1 MKFTD
6 SEVLELKKNPNI
18 KKCSNKA
25 ITYSNSFKTLA
36 VKQFLDDGLFAS
48 QIFRKAG
55 FNIALIGK
63 NIPKDRLKNWLGI
76 YRKKGDAG
84 LLKDG
89 RGHNSSGRPRSKN
102 LEGEKQLEYY
112 KTQIAYLKAENDFL
126 KQLRAK
132 RAE

>member
-18 KKCSNKA
+18 EKCSNKA
-25 ITYSNSFKTLA
+25 ITYSKSFKTLA
-36 VKQFLDDGLFAS
+36 VKQFLDEGLFAS

-63 NIPKDRLKNWLGI
+63 NTPKDRLKNWLRI
-76 YRKKGDAG
+76 YRKKGDGG
-84 LLKDG
+84 LLKDERG
-89 RGHNSSGRPRSKN
+89 RNSSGRPRSKDVD
-102 LEGEKQLEYY
+102 GEKQLEYY
-112 KTQIAYLKAENDFL
+112 KAQVAYLKAENDFL